1 MRISTAAMLVLLATL
16 TFMPAESSEI
26 TTIGAVED
34 ILLMPWGVKLQ
45 ARIDTGAALSSIDAC
60 DIKMEGAYVS
70 FSLADRC
77 GGYRV
82 RSKLLKLK
90 EVRSSEGKDIRPVVM
105 MDFCLGP
112 HRIRSRV
119 TRNDRSAIES
129 PVLIGRNTLKK
140 RFMVDV
146 SRKHLAPPSCVNL
159 FPGLAPSGA
168 TDRRMSPP
176 AP

>member
-1 MRISTAAMLVLLATL
+1 MRLGTAAMFVLFATL
-16 TFMPAESSEI
+16 MFMPAESSEI

-34 ILLMPWGVKLQ
+34 ILLMPWEVRLQ

-82 RSKLLKLK
+82 RSKLLKVK
-90 EVRSSEGKDIRPVVM
+90 EVRTSEGKDIRPVVM
-105 MDFCLGP
+105 MEFCLGS

-119 TRNDRSAIES
+119 TLNDRSAMEY
-129 PVLIGRNTLKK
+129 PVLIGRNALKK
-140 RFMVDV
+140 RFIVDV
-146 SRKHLAPPSCVNL
+146 SRKNLAAPSCVNL
-159 FPGLAPSGA
+159 NPGIAPAGTPDKS
-168 TDRRMSPP
+168 TP
-176 AP
+176 